1 MSEIQFEHKVLWN
14 QKKSYAE
21 DIISEYVKSLQVTP
35 LPLEEEVS
43 PPPSHP
49 LRPCGQ
55 IADSEEML
63 TDDCSS
69 AQVFQKIT
77 FATAEEIHAMQSND
91 NRDTVSPTNS
101 FFVTWFINCD
111 GYEGDSSR
119 ACASP
124 PEHVPVIEYGG
135 DPEEIPPPPTPTPGC
150 AAGGCD
156 GFYRPVACQPCVA
169 TPPPIYNGAGQRI
182 GGGAPPGAADVYTDP
197 NGLSNCNEFAPG
209 RPNVTKRDG
218 TFLPATA
225 PCVPGFRIL
234 NNLPDSNADN
244 SGFSTLESWA
254 LNNSYQPT
262 RLMFDGCFDPATDT
276 MEANCYHKFGF
287 GEQTYNKKVT
297 SVSIEPTRSTF
308 SIARSRWAP
317 KNPCDGT
324 GAIFGYATVSSGV
337 ITGVEII
344 SGGTNY
350 CDGSALSFTQ
360 GSGLLMLSGSGATA
374 KIVAPSGVITGVNIT
389 NGGSGYSG
397 DITAVPGA
405 YPETRAPL
413 TGYQQGPFRDT
424 AVATTFSKKSVRIG
438 ARLEFID
445 IPDKIFVKTADGQP
459 TNIIANM
466 RQIQMAYDSVHSP
479 EWHEKFGGVN
489 GFGMI
494 NGREKTQEEFEAGQ
508 VMSRPPVPAPLS
520 VPSPQAGRSERRE
533 LQPPNRRRGCVG
545 CAPPARKGR
554 NGVYRH

>member
-21 DIISEYVKSLQVTP
+21 DIISEYVKSLEETTP

-111 GYEGDSSR
+111 GYEGDPSR

-124 PEHVPVIEYGG
+124 PEHVPVIVYGG
-135 DPEEIPPPPTPTPGC
+135 DPDVPDPPPDPTPGC
-150 AAGGCD
+150 EAGGCD

-169 TPPPIYNGAGQRI
+169 TPPAIYNSAGERI
-182 GGGAPPGAADVYTDP
+182 GGGAPPGTADVYTDP
-197 NGLSNCNEFAPG
+197 NGLSNCNQLAPG
-209 RPNVTKRDG
+209 RPNVTKPDG

-254 LNNSYQPT
+254 LNNPYQPT
-262 RLMFDGCFDPATDT
+262 RLTFDGCFDPATDT
-276 MEANCYHKFGF
+276 MDANCYHKFGF
-287 GEQTYNKKVT
+287 GEQTYNK
-297 SVSIEPTRSTF
+297 RSTTTMTVGPDYPDPITPTTRTPITVTTTLDSPVITITPLPRQSPLPPTPPSGTVPKLPPKEVPERCYLCPPQAEPKCIPSTCRPRGQRRGLVGRLF
-308 SIARSRWAP
+308 YSRATNNGAP
-317 KNPCDGT
+317 PPPYPAANGYKPPSRCRRCDG
-324 GAIFGYATVSSGV
+324 A
-337 ITGVEII
+337 
-344 SGGTNY
+344 
-350 CDGSALSFTQ
+350 
-360 GSGLLMLSGSGATA
+360 
-374 KIVAPSGVITGVNIT
+374 
-389 NGGSGYSG
+389 
-397 DITAVPGA
+397 
-405 YPETRAPL
+405 
-413 TGYQQGPFRDT
+413 
-424 AVATTFSKKSVRIG
+424 
-438 ARLEFID
+438 
-445 IPDKIFVKTADGQP
+445 
-459 TNIIANM
+459 
-466 RQIQMAYDSVHSP
+466 
-479 EWHEKFGGVN
+479 
-489 GFGMI
+489 
-494 NGREKTQEEFEAGQ
+494 
-508 VMSRPPVPAPLS
+508 RPP
-520 VPSPQAGRSERRE
+520 
-533 LQPPNRRRGCVG
+533 RRRGCVG

-554 NGVYRH
+554 GGVYKN